1 MSEKCFEIGAIQAFL
16 DGETTPELS
25 FTLTEHSAKCDNC
38 ARLIAEAEEES
49 AQVFAMLDRELNSL
63 VPTQRLWSNI
73 TVALAEEKSK
83 ASFWDKARGYVFA
96 LFANPSLGVAA
107 SALVVVGLFAA
118 VWSLK
123 SPVTNA
129 PGDVVSTTNN
139 IVQPQVPQ
147 NGSAQEVNT
156 TTTGVE
162 PLPLASRGPIR
173 VGETNLSPGEIKKL
187 ASNAKHTSDNQ
198 SVRPIHAVVREPAA
212 EQYLPGE
219 ESYIKTISDL
229 KQSVDGRKDLILDP
243 SSRMAYERDIAVVN
257 DSIKRMKEVVR
268 KNPKNQAAKQV
279 LYSSYQNKIDLL
291 NSVVEREELMAALQ

>member
-1 MSEKCFEIGAIQAFL
+1 MNEKCFEIGAIQAFL
-16 DGETTPELS
+16 DGEASPQLS
-25 FTLTEHSAKCDNC
+25 FHITEHSAKCDNC
-38 ARLIAEAEEES
+38 ARLIAEAEEEN
-49 AQVFAMLDRELNSL
+49 AQVFAMLDREMNSL

-73 TVALAEEKSK
+73 TVALAEEKSRV
-83 ASFWDKARGYVFA
+83 SFWDKARGYVFA

-107 SALVVVGLFAA
+107 SVLVVAGLFAA

-123 SPVTNA
+123 APVNA
-129 PGDVVSTTNN
+129 PNDVA
-139 IVQPQVPQ
+139 IVTGQPQVQ
-147 NGSAQEVNT
+147 LSNAGTERVNT
-156 TTTGVE
+156 TVDDV
-162 PLPLASRGPIR
+162 SPITPISTKP
-173 VGETNLSPGEIKKL
+173 VSVVTSTYSADEIKKL
-187 ASNAKHTSDNQ
+187 ASNAKYVRSDQ
-198 SVRPIHAVVREPAA
+198 PVKAVHAVVVEPAA
-212 EQYLPGE
+212 EVYLPGE

-243 SSRMAYERDIAVVN
+243 SSRVAYERDIAVVN

>member
-25 FTLTEHSAKCDNC
+25 FKITEHSAKCDNC
-38 ARLIAEAEEES
+38 ARLIAEAEEEN
-49 AQVFAMLDRELNSL
+49 AQVFAMLDREMNSL

-83 ASFWDKARGYVFA
+83 ASFWDKARGYVLA

-107 SALVVVGLFAA
+107 SVLVVAGLFAA

-129 PGDVVSTTNN
+129 PGADLVSSNA
-139 IVQPQVPQ
+139 VQPQVASGRP
-147 NGSAQEVNT
+147 AQEINT
-156 TTTGVE
+156 TGDGIEPVSPFTGDR
-162 PLPLASRGPIR
+162 LS
-173 VGETNLSPGEIKKL
+173 VGETKFSPVDIKKL
-187 ASNAKHTSDNQ
+187 ASNARHTAADP
-198 SVRPIHAVVREPAA
+198 SVKPVHAVVREPAA